1 MIADEISKLSEGNS
15 ILNKMFTEA
24 IINVLDGMFE
34 QLEEG
39 RSPRHINGL
48 KNCDYAEV
56 VAFLCTYHKI
66 KMEQERTK

>member
-1 MIADEISKLSEGNS
+1 MIADEIHRLSEGNS

-48 KNCDYAEV
+48 KNCDYSEV
-56 VAFLCTYHKI
+56 VSFLCTYHKI